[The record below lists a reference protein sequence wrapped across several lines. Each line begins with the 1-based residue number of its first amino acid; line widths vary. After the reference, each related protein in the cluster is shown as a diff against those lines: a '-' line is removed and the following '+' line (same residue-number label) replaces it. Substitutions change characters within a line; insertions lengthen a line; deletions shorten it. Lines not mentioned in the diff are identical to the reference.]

1 MPEDQPKS
9 QAEQQQPKEQPAPA
23 REQPKEQSREA
34 PRQQFAGFLAEIVDV
49 NMKAKTG
56 IAGEI
61 YSVSCKI
68 LEGNDRGRIIRR
80 NVLGPIKIGDVI
92 RLPDTSREARE
103 IKVK

>member
-1 MPEDQPKS
+1 MAD
-9 QAEQQQPKEQPAPA
+9 EQQPAKPIF
-23 REQPKEQSREA
+23 S
-34 PRQQFAGFLAEIVDV
+34 GFLAEIVDV
-49 NMKAKTG
+49 NTRAKTG
-56 IAGEI
+56 ISGEI

>member
-1 MPEDQPKS
+1 MPEEPQQSQP
-9 QAEQQQPKEQPAPA
+9 QPQKP
-23 REQPKEQSREA
+23 
-34 PRQQFAGFLAEIVDV
+34 QFSGFLAEIVDI
-49 NMKAKTG
+49 NKKAKTG

-80 NVLGPIKIGDVI
+80 NVLGPIKIGDVV

>member
-1 MPEDQPKS
+1 MADATTPPAQEKPK
-9 QAEQQQPKEQPAPA
+9 A
-23 REQPKEQSREA
+23 
-34 PRQQFAGFLAEIVDV
+34 QFSGFLAEVVDV
-49 NMKAKTG
+49 NTHAKTG

-61 YSVSCKI
+61 YSISCKI
-68 LEGNDRGRIIRR
+68 LEGNDKGRIIRR

>member
-1 MPEDQPKS
+1 MAGEQP
-9 QAEQQQPKEQPAPA
+9 QQPQPLTP
-23 REQPKEQSREA
+23 QPQQSQK
-34 PRQQFAGFLAEIVDV
+34 PQFAGFLAEIVDL
-49 NMKAKTG
+49 NTKAKTG
-56 IAGEI
+56 ISGEI